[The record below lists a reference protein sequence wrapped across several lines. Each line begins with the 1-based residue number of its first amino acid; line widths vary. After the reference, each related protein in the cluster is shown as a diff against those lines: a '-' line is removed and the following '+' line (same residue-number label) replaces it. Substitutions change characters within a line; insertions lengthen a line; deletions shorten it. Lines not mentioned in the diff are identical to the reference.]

1 MWDVNVMEG
10 MWAGILMIV
19 ASINMNTNTDNPMS
33 PGTDTQA
40 AQLPCEA
47 PDLVWVSS
55 QWDISWSAARRHP
68 GAITTKCRQT
78 ARERK
83 RQREKGAYIILA
95 FNKFKLNYR
104 ARKGSPIPDI
114 LIRLESSSPGTGES

>member
-1 MWDVNVMEG
+1 MWDVNVMAG

-19 ASINMNTNTDNPMS
+19 ASINMNTNTDNPVS

-55 QWDISWSAARRHP
+55 QWDISWSAAPRHP

-83 RQREKGAYIILA
+83 RERERKALILY
-95 FNKFKLNYR
+95 LR
-104 ARKGSPIPDI
+104 
-114 LIRLESSSPGTGES
+114 LINSSSITELERDRLFQTF

>member
-1 MWDVNVMEG
+1 MWDVNVMAG

-19 ASINMNTNTDNPMS
+19 ASINMNTNTDNPVS

-55 QWDISWSAARRHP
+55 QWDISWSAAPRHP

-83 RQREKGAYIILA
+83 RERKRE
-95 FNKFKLNYR
+95 R
-104 ARKGSPIPDI
+104 ERER
-114 LIRLESSSPGTGES
+114 RLYFICVS